1 MMKRFLA
8 FLFAV
13 FFLATVSA
21 IEPGGLISIEDLV
34 KKAEA
39 VNPPVQTE
47 TQPAVKAP
55 YEVIM
60 FFDMTARDSVPY
72 IMMLENLKRNL
83 AELPR
88 NEQAEIFALS
98 RGIRSSVKS
107 LMEQNEITL
116 PVHVDSRR
124 VLFNDYAA
132 DELVL
137 PFALIAKEGKVLW
150 KGSPID
156 LENILNLMR
165 TGKFNPDIQLKVSR
179 LRKEMQMAV
188 QASLPDV
195 ILRCANEILKVQPGD
210 SLAIQAKLFVFENS
224 NRFPAAL
231 AFTRQNAQANPNDV
245 NQTLLY
251 LTYLQRAGN
260 RTLFAQV
267 LENAVKQFSKSPESL
282 FRLLT
287 FSVNGT
293 VPFSWLPLKS
303 VKALPDMIRN
313 DFNKQ
318 SAERRCAFH
327 QYEAAVY
334 YGLCDIDN
342 AVRCQK
348 QALALASQRKKTDVR
363 RQLEFYQNVQR
374 LKQGKAGK

>member
-1 MMKRFLA
+1 MMKRFLSFLFTGA
-8 FLFAV
+8 FL
-13 FFLATVSA
+13 LTVSA
-21 IEPGGLISIEDLV
+21 IEPGGLISIEELT

-39 VNPPVQTE
+39 VNLPVSAAAKN
-47 TQPAVKAP
+47 AVKAP

-60 FFDMTARDSVPY
+60 FFDMAARDSAAY
-72 IMMLENLKRNL
+72 MMMLENLQRNL

-88 NEQAEIFALS
+88 HEQAEIFAVS
-98 RGIRSSVKS
+98 RGSRFAVKK
-107 LMEQNEITL
+107 LVEQKEITF
-116 PVHVDSRR
+116 PVYADPKRT
-124 VLFNDYAA
+124 LFNEYAVG
-132 DELVL
+132 ELVL

-165 TGKFNPDIQLKVSR
+165 TGKFNPDIQLKVAR

-231 AFTRQNAQANPNDV
+231 AFTRQNAQANPHDV

-251 LTYLQRAGN
+251 LTYLHRGGN
-260 RTLFAQV
+260 RALFAQV
-267 LENAVKQFSKSPESL
+267 LTNAVKQFRKSPESL

-293 VPFSWLPLKS
+293 IPFSWLPLKT
-303 VKALPDMIRN
+303 VKVLPDMIRK
-313 DFNKQ
+313 DLSKQ
-318 SAERRCAFH
+318 AADRRCAFH
-327 QYEAAVY
+327 QYEAVIH
-334 YGLCDIDN
+334 YGLCDISN
-342 AVRCQK
+342 AVRCQRA
-348 QALALASQRKKTDVR
+348 ALSLASPRKKTEVS
-363 RQLEFYQNVQR
+363 RQLEFYLEVQR
-374 LKQGKAGK
+374 LQRGKAGK

>member
-1 MMKRFLA
+1 MMKTLPA
-8 FLFAV
+8 FLFAA
-13 FFLATVSA
+13 FFSLSVSA
-21 IEPGGLISIEDLV
+21 IEPGGLISIEELA

-39 VNPPVQTE
+39 VNPPAK
-47 TQPAVKAP
+47 PGAPSAVKAP

-60 FFDMTARDSVPY
+60 FFDMAARDSVPY
-72 IMMLENLKRNL
+72 LMMLENLKRNL
-83 AELPR
+83 AELPL
-88 NEQAEIFALS
+88 NEQAEIFVLS

-116 PVHVDSRR
+116 PVHVDPRR
-124 VLFNDYAA
+124 ALFNDYAA

-165 TGKFNPDIQLKVSR
+165 TGKFDPDIQLKVAR

-231 AFTRQNAQANPNDV
+231 AFTRQNAQENPHDV

-267 LENAVKQFSKSPESL
+267 LENAVKQFRKSPESL

-287 FSVNGT
+287 FAVNGT
-293 VPFSWLPLKS
+293 VPFSWLPLES

-318 SAERRCAFH
+318 PAERRCAFH
-327 QYEAAVY
+327 QYEAAIY
-334 YGLCDIDN
+334 YGLCDIQN
-342 AVRCQK
+342 AVRCQSL
-348 QALALASQRKKTDVR
+348 ALSLASQRKQAEVR
-363 RQLEFYQNVQR
+363 RQLEFYQAVQR
-374 LKQGKAGK
+374 LQKGKAGK

>member
-13 FFLATVSA
+13 FFLTTVSA
-21 IEPGGLISIEDLV
+21 IEPGGLISIEELA

-60 FFDMTARDSVPY
+60 FFDMAARDSVPY

-107 LMEQNEITL
+107 VMEQNEITL
-116 PVHVDSRR
+116 PIHVDPRR
-124 VLFNDYAA
+124 ALFNEYAS

-137 PFALIAKEGKVLW
+137 PFALIAKDGKVLW

-165 TGKFNPDIQLKVSR
+165 TGKFNPDIQLKVAR

-195 ILRCANEILKVQPGD
+195 ILRCANEILKMQPGD

-260 RTLFAQV
+260 RPLFAQA
-267 LENAVKQFSKSPESL
+267 LENAVQQFRKSPESL

-287 FSVNGT
+287 FSVNAT
-293 VPFSWLPLKS
+293 VPFTWLPLKS

-313 DFNKQ
+313 DFCKQ
-318 SAERRCAFH
+318 PAERRCAFH
-327 QYEAAVY
+327 QYEAAIY
-334 YGLCDIDN
+334 YGLCDINN

-348 QALALASQRKKTDVR
+348 QALTFASSRKASEVR
-363 RQLEFYQNVQR
+363 RQLEFYQEVQR
-374 LKQGKAGK
+374 LQQGKAGK

>member
-13 FFLATVSA
+13 FFLTTVSA
-21 IEPGGLISIEDLV
+21 IEPGGLISIEELA

-60 FFDMTARDSVPY
+60 FFDMAARDSVPY

-107 LMEQNEITL
+107 VMEQNEITL
-116 PVHVDSRR
+116 PIHVDPRR
-124 VLFNDYAA
+124 ALFNEYAS

-137 PFALIAKEGKVLW
+137 PFALIAKDGKVLW

-165 TGKFNPDIQLKVSR
+165 TGKFNPDIQLKVAR

-195 ILRCANEILKVQPGD
+195 ILRCANEILKMQPGD

-260 RTLFAQV
+260 RPLFAQA
-267 LENAVKQFSKSPESL
+267 LENAVQQFRKSPESL

-293 VPFSWLPLKS
+293 VPFSWLPLNAI
-303 VKALPDMIRN
+303 KALPDMIRN

-318 SAERRCAFH
+318 SVERRCAFH

-334 YGLCDIDN
+334 YGLCDIRN

-348 QALALASQRKKTDVR
+348 QALDLASSRKKSEVR
-363 RQLEFYQNVQR
+363 RQLEFYQDVQR
-374 LKQGKAGK
+374 LQQGKAGK